1 MDVKNLRNIYT
12 LYYSLRLFIVQG
24 ETALHYIA
32 QLPPNEERKVNSKP
46 FMRPLHWN
54 QLQYLQS
61 FCKDSLFK
69 IFFTIIDFD
78 ELCKTLYHSHLV
90 LGDNEGLEVMS
101 FCFVGMLSWPWNWIS
116 ALKLDLIAIAEHQF
130 CFLSTSPSSS
140 NTTWNINR
148 DGQ

>member
-32 QLPPNEERKVNSKP
+32 QLPPNEERKVNSEP
-46 FMRPLHWN
+46 FVRPPHWN

-61 FCKDSLFK
+61 FCKDSLCK
-69 IFFTIIDFD
+69 ISFTIIDFD
-78 ELCKTLYHSHLV
+78 ELCKTLYHSHLE
-90 LGDNEGLEVMS
+90 LGYNERLEVMS
-101 FCFVGMLSWPWNWIS
+101 FGFVGMLSWPWNWIS